1 MELKLNAFGIAKDI
15 LGAKTCKL
23 QFEKEQ
29 VSLSEVRKILVDE
42 YPDFAHLASLRFAT
56 LDEYREDSFVVGN
69 GDEILLIPPV
79 SGG

>member
-15 LGAKTCKL
+15 LGAKTSKL
-23 QFEKEQ
+23 YFDNEQ
-29 VSLSEVRKILVDE
+29 VSLSEVRLKLVNE
-42 YPDFAHLASLRFAT
+42 YPDFANLASLRFAT
-56 LDEYREDSFVVGN
+56 LDEYREDSFEVGD

>member
-23 QFEKEQ
+23 HFEKEQ
-29 VSLSEVRKILVDE
+29 VSLSEVRLKLVNE
-42 YPDFAHLASLRFAT
+42 YPEFTHLALLRFAT
-56 LDEYREDSFVVGN
+56 LDEYREDSFEVGN